1 MSIFHVARP
10 ARGLAITKIERVVRE
25 ARGAA
30 TVVDGA
36 RASAS
41 LAMRV
46 LPDFTF
52 PGVRAQLLRIA
63 GCDVRRGVAILGEIE
78 LIGPRGSAKNL
89 RIGPEVTIGPG
100 VVLGLDARI
109 SIGRG
114 VSIGPRAILHTG
126 THALGTEKKRMTPT
140 VVGQPIIVE
149 EGAWIGLGA
158 IILPGV
164 TIGRGAVVSAGA
176 VVSKDVAPNTLVAGN
191 PATLV
196 TELPI
201 DPVGA

>member
-1 MSIFHVARP
+1 MNNV
-10 ARGLAITKIERVVRE
+10 AITKLERVVRE

-30 TVVDGA
+30 MIVDGA

-63 GCDVRRGVAILGEIE
+63 GCDVRRGVAILGDLE

-109 SIGRG
+109 AIGRG

-126 THALGTEKKRMTPT
+126 THALGTEKQRMTPN

-176 VVSKDVAPNTLVAGN
+176 VVAKDVAPNTLVAGN
-191 PATLV
+191 PATV
-196 TELPI
+196 VSELPL
-201 DPVGA
+201 DPVA

>member
-1 MSIFHVARP
+1 MNVAS
-10 ARGLAITKIERVVRE
+10 LAKLERVVRE

-30 TVVDGA
+30 TIVDGA

-41 LAMRV
+41 FAMRV

-63 GCDVRRGVAILGEIE
+63 GCDVRRGVAVLGDLE

-89 RIGPEVTIGPG
+89 RIGPDVTIGPG

-109 SIGRG
+109 AIGRG

-126 THALGTEKKRMTPT
+126 THALGPEKQRMTST
-140 VVGQPIIVE
+140 VVGQPIVVE

-164 TIGRGAVVSAGA
+164 RVGRGAVVSAGA

-191 PATLV
+191 PAAV
-196 TELPI
+196 VSELPL
-201 DPVGA
+201 DPV